1 MNVEVLADFG
11 MNTVERLSKIYG
23 EVFPRLVSKAAVS
36 FVSKKLGETAPN
48 IESLEEAGSYVKSK
62 LEKYPMGHCAFWY
75 GIAKAETQFQ
85 GSAGPAFRLM
95 LRNVVKEICDQT
107 GVAEMIGPTDSTADA
122 MLNMSKVFIDVG
134 MLDEGV
140 LSFRNGSKHSYEL
153 ITTNCVNGDGCKA
166 MIADGII
173 QSGTKKPI
181 CASALGSSVAAEL
194 VTKVPHEYEI
204 ITLSPP
210 NCVAKVMRLE

>member
-1 MNVEVLADFG
+1 MAV
-11 MNTVERLSKIYG
+11 I
-23 EVFPRLVSKAAVS
+23 AAVI
-36 FVSKKLGETAPN
+36 FDLGDTLVKTPWGITLMERGSAKEIAKFKSTVRVTFD
-48 IESLEEAGSYVKSK
+48 SLVKSGI
-62 LEKYPMGHCAFWY
+62 EIDWPSFYDKYMY
-75 GIAKAETQFQ
+75 IRAEQL
-85 GSAGPAFRLM
+85 A
-95 LRNVVKEICDQT
+95 
-107 GVAEMIGPTDSTADA
+107 GVAEMIGPPDSTADA
-122 MLNMSKVFIDVG
+122 MLSMSKVFIDVG

-140 LSFRNGSKHSYEL
+140 LSFRNGSKYSYEL